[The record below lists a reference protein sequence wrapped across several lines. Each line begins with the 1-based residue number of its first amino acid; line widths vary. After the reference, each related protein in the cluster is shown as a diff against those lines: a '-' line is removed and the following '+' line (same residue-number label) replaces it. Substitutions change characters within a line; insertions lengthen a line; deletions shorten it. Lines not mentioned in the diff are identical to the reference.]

1 MSATYIS
8 QFAHPKK
15 QHGQQYVGNNVSSF
29 ARALGC
35 AETICNKRYLGET
48 KRSLKYRFNEHHRPV
63 AKLTALS
70 PPKYPNIFC
79 VTIMTLM
86 TLIVREYENQEKP
99 ISFQPHGLIKQER

>member
-35 AETICNKRYLGET
+35 AETICNKPYLGET
-48 KRSLKYRFNEHHRPV
+48 KRSLKYRFNEHHD
-63 AKLTALS
+63 LL
-70 PPKYPNIFC
+70 PNC
-79 VTIMTLM
+79 
-86 TLIVREYENQEKP
+86 NSSKP
-99 ISFQPHGLIKQER
+99 TKVS